1 MLLNSVNSPADV
13 KKLSVNELNILC
25 SDIRECLIKR
35 LSVNGGHC
43 GPNLGMVEMTIAL
56 HYVFNS
62 PTDKIVFDVSHQCY
76 THKILTGRKEAFINP
91 LKYKCVSGYTEPS
104 ESEHDHFIIGHTS
117 TSVSLASG
125 MAKARDLNG
134 EKYNV
139 IAIIGDGSLSGGEAF
154 EGLDYAAELNS
165 NMIVIVNDNQMS
177 IAENHGGIYKNL
189 ALLRETNGSAECN
202 LFKAMGFDYM
212 YIANGNDIEVLINAF
227 NEIKDCNHPIVV
239 HINTIKGKGYKPAE
253 DNKES
258 WHFCSPFDIESGKP
272 QQSGGKS
279 IDYQTLTADYLLDRM
294 KTDKSI
300 VAITAGTPTVMGF
313 DAKRREKAGDQFVD
327 VGIAEEHAVALASGL
342 AKGGAKPVFGVY
354 STFIQRAYDQISQ
367 DLCINNNP
375 ATLLVFWGSL
385 GSMNDVTHLC
395 FFDIPLLS
403 NIPNL
408 VYLAPT
414 CIDEYW
420 AMLNWSINQTE
431 YPVAIRV
438 PARKEA
444 TKVVN
449 IEKCYSPI
457 NRYKVI
463 DEGSDV
469 AIIAAGSYFSLGERV
484 ASLLSSKY
492 GITPTLINPRYLT
505 GIDKCVLNS
514 LKENHKVIATLEDG
528 VLDGGFGEK
537 ISRFFAPSNM
547 KVLNFGAKKEFVDRY
562 NIKEFLKVNH
572 LTDELIVEDIIN
584 CLKK

>member
-1 MLLNSVNSPADV
+1 
-13 KKLSVNELNILC
+13 
-25 SDIRECLIKR
+25 
-35 LSVNGGHC
+35 
-43 GPNLGMVEMTIAL
+43 
-56 HYVFNS
+56 
-62 PTDKIVFDVSHQCY
+62 
-76 THKILTGRKEAFINP
+76 
-91 LKYKCVSGYTEPS
+91 
-104 ESEHDHFIIGHTS
+104 
-117 TSVSLASG
+117 

-547 KVLNFGAKKEFVDRY
+547 NVLNFGAKKEFVDRY